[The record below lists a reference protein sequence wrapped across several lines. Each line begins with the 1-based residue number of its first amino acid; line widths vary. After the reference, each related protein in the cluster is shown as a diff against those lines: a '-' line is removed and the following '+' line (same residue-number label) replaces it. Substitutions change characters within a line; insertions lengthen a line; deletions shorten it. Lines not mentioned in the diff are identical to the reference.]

1 MRVLLG
7 QIAPVI
13 ADLAGNL
20 EQCRGALAAGHA
32 AGVDVVLLPELA
44 VCGYP
49 PRDLLSRPG
58 FVRACESAVQALAAE
73 TTTGGPIL
81 IFGAPAQT
89 PEGLY
94 NGAFVAADGEV
105 VAVRHKT
112 LLPTYD
118 VFDETRYFRS
128 ADANRPV
135 EIRGLRLGI
144 TICEDL
150 WNDPELFPSL
160 RYTTDPLSSLTGCD
174 AIMNLSASPFHADKA
189 NVRFALLQR
198 KAAQANAPILY
209 VNQVGGNDE
218 LLFDGHSL
226 AVHADGRLLGQGSR
240 FETGQVVV
248 DTTAETNEQLVD
260 LADAEE
266 HARALTMGVRD
277 YATRCGFQEAVIGL
291 SGGIDSAVVCAIAA
305 RALGPEN
312 VLGVTMPGPYSSEG
326 SVRDAYALAAN
337 LGMHCITLP
346 IAEAYQAFRRIV
358 DERFTGRPFDVTEE
372 NLQARSRG
380 ALLMAIS
387 NKERRLVL
395 TTGNKSE
402 LAVGYCTLYGDMVGG
417 LAVIADLYKT
427 EVYTLARW
435 LNREGE
441 VIPQATIDKPPSAEL
456 APDQKDE
463 DSLPPYPVLDEI
475 LSRYLEERA
484 DRSAIIACGHDPEL
498 VDRVIGMIRRA
509 EYKRWQAA
517 PGLRVSSKAFGSG
530 RRIPLAKRWTEAK

>member
-20 EQCRGALAAGHA
+20 EQCRSALSAGRA
-32 AGVDVVLLPELA
+32 AGVDAVLLPELA

-58 FVRACESAVQALAAE
+58 FVSGCETAVQALASE
-73 TTTGGPIL
+73 TAQGGPIL
-81 IFGAPAQT
+81 IFGAPVRTAS
-89 PEGLY
+89 GLY
-94 NGAFVAADGEV
+94 NSAIVAADGEV
-105 VAVRHKT
+105 VAIRHKT

-128 ADANRPV
+128 ADGNLPV
-135 EIRGLRLGI
+135 EVRGFRLGI

-150 WNDPELFPSL
+150 WNDPELSPTL
-160 RYTTDPLSSLTGCD
+160 RYTTDPLTSLSDCD
-174 AIMNLSASPFHADKA
+174 AIVNLSASPFHADKA

-226 AVHADGRLLGQGSR
+226 AVHQDGRLLAQGAR
-240 FETGQVVV
+240 FETGRIVV
-248 DTTAETNEQLVD
+248 DTTGASDEVLVD
-260 LADAEE
+260 LADPEE
-266 HARALTMGVRD
+266 HALALTMGVRD
-277 YATRCGFQEAVIGL
+277 YATRCGFHQAVIGL

-326 SVRDAYALAAN
+326 SVRDAYALASN
-337 LGMHCITLP
+337 LGMDCITLP
-346 IAEAYQAFRRIV
+346 IAEAYEGFRRIV
-358 DERFTGRPFDVTEE
+358 ADRFAGRAFDVTEE

-380 ALLMAIS
+380 ALVMAIS

-427 EVYTLARW
+427 EVYSLARW

-475 LSRYLEERA
+475 LSRYLQERA
-484 DRSAIIACGHDPEL
+484 DRAAIVDAGHSPEL

>member
-32 AGVDVVLLPELA
+32 DGVDVVLLPELA
-44 VCGYP
+44 ICGYP
-49 PRDLLSRPG
+49 PRDLLNRPG
-58 FVRACESAVQALAAE
+58 FVSACKRAVQTLAAE
-73 TTTGGPIL
+73 TSTGGPIL
-81 IFGAPAQT
+81 IFGAPAHT

-94 NGAFVAADGEV
+94 NAAFVAADGEV
-105 VAVRHKT
+105 VGSRHKT

-128 ADANRPV
+128 ADTNHPV

-160 RYTTDPLSSLTGCD
+160 RYTTDPLGSLTGCD

-189 NVRFALLQR
+189 NTRFALLQR
-198 KAAQANAPILY
+198 KAAQANAPVLY

-240 FETGQVVV
+240 FETDRVLI
-248 DTTAETNEQLVD
+248 DTTAETNERLVD

-266 HARALTMGVRD
+266 HAHALTMGVRD

-337 LGMHCITLP
+337 LGMDCITLP
-346 IAEAYQAFRRIV
+346 IADAYQAFRRIV
-358 DERFTGRPFDVTEE
+358 DERFAGRAFDVTEE

-435 LNREGE
+435 LNRDDE

-484 DRSAIIACGHDPEL
+484 DRAAIVARGHDPAL

-530 RRIPLAKRWTEAK
+530 RRIPLAKRWTEPK